1 MPPSRWIVL
10 GLVLLPAL
18 TSTGCVTRRVW
29 NLRDRLANGPGP
41 AASPIAEAPRPRR
54 IEQAVRAG
62 DGAYHLR
69 LDCGVASHHVRVQQ
83 RSTPSLEEDTPWPR
97 PGLPEPIVTLV
108 AEPELPS
115 GVPLAT
121 APEDALVELD
131 PRFFP
136 DDDTVDG
143 APLERVTLDGDAVLL
158 VHPDGARELLANF
171 SPDRRPWPKVGEPP
185 VSRQVAIVTLCALAT
200 PFTFTMDVVMI
211 GLGALWGPIYLLRD
225 HL

>member
-1 MPPSRWIVL
+1 MSLSRSIIL

-18 TSTGCVTRRVW
+18 TSTGCVTKRMW
-29 NLRDRLANGPGP
+29 DLRDRLSAGPGP
-41 AASPIAEAPRPRR
+41 SASPAAEAPRPRR
-54 IEQAVRAG
+54 IEEAVRAG

-83 RSTPSLEEDTPWPR
+83 RSTPSTEEDTPWPR

-108 AEPELPS
+108 EGQELPS

-121 APEDALVELD
+121 EVEDELIELD

-143 APLERVTLDGDAVLL
+143 APLLRVTLDGDAVLL

-171 SPDRRPWPKVGEPP
+171 SPERRPWPKVGEAPL
-185 VSRQVAIVTLCALAT
+185 SRQVAVAALCALAT
-200 PFTFTMDVVMI
+200 PFTFAMDVVMI
-211 GLGALWGPIYLLRD
+211 GLGALWGPTYLLRD